1 MTTANS
7 LSLNA
12 SERYNKI
19 SIGLHW
25 FMVLLLIAVYAT
37 MELHEFFPKGS
48 APRKALLTWH
58 FMLGLSVLAFAIT
71 RLVVRLKTT
80 RPAIIPAPPAWQEI
94 LAKSMQVALYTLMI
108 CMPIAGW
115 LVLSAAGK
123 TIPFF
128 GLELPA
134 LIGQNKE
141 LAERIV
147 EVHGTVGNVGYFL
160 IGLHALAGL
169 YHHYF
174 MKDNTLRRML
184 P

>member
-1 MTTANS
+1 MTPINS
-7 LSLNA
+7 PILNA
-12 SERYNKI
+12 SDRYNKI
-19 SIGLHW
+19 SISLHW
-25 FMVLLLIAVYAT
+25 LMVLLLIAVYTT

-48 APRKALLTWH
+48 APRKALKMWH

-71 RLVVRLKTT
+71 RFVVALKTT
-80 RPAIIPAPPAWQEI
+80 RPAITPEPAQWQEM
-94 LAKSMQVALYTLMI
+94 LAKIMHLVLYAFMI

-115 LVLSAAGK
+115 LVLSAAGQ

-134 LIGQNKE
+134 LIAKDKE
-141 LAERIV
+141 LANLIV
-147 EVHGTVGNVGYFL
+147 DVHGTIGNVGYFL

-174 MKDNTLRRML
+174 LKDNTLKRML